1 MVLYFCHNFLRQ
13 VECHLFLVVFFNL
26 SSNILPSFNLM
37 FAISKLNTDYPGS
50 FGSFQLYLEIYVFL
64 LCL

>member
-1 MVLYFCHNFLRQ
+1 MPSFSGS
-13 VECHLFLVVFFNL
+13 FFNL